1 MIAKQNIGNRKSLKD
16 INKDV
21 VPQRGKFTD
30 SIHQMFSSRQ
40 PVRVLN
46 VTPDESGN
54 QEHVE
59 SGKLVETNHNNI
71 EYGADMYKYNINTR
85 NVIL

>member
-1 MIAKQNIGNRKSLKD
+1 
-16 INKDV
+16 
-21 VPQRGKFTD
+21 
-30 SIHQMFSSRQ
+30 MFSSRQ